1 VQLLKSAF
9 VDVLEAGLIGV
20 TVFRAKQRRP
30 AFRFTNLPQNK
41 NTNCYFVG
49 KMLLLA
55 TYVDCRNI
63 TYSEYKQNNFF
74 YSAKWFGLN
83 CNLY

>member
-30 AFRFTNLPQNK
+30 AFRFSNLPQNK

-55 TYVDCRNI
+55 TYVKTHILRTNKTI
-63 TYSEYKQNNFF
+63 FF
-74 YSAKWFGLN
+74 IQLN
-83 CNLY
+83 SLV

>member
-1 VQLLKSAF
+1 MQLLKGAF
-9 VDVLEAGLIGV
+9 EDVLEAGLIGV

-30 AFRFTNLPQNK
+30 AFRFSNLPQNK

-55 TYVDCRNI
+55 TYVETLHILRTNKTI
-63 TYSEYKQNNFF
+63 FF
-74 YSAKWFGLN
+74 IQLNGLV
-83 CNLY
+83 